1 MEMVHQAIYSLPQ
14 YGLSDLLSPR
24 QGNNNCFLFL
34 FVSFYYFEP
43 VDMLYISLDSHTLS
57 IFLQTNTDT
66 SLL

>member
-14 YGLSDLLSPR
+14 YGLSDLLSSR

-34 FVSFYYFEP
+34 FVSFYHFEP